1 MPNKSTH
8 KPQPR
13 AERIKAS
20 LPAFVDGKKGLT
32 HDISTSGVYIQ
43 LPETQEL
50 GDRVDCVID
59 LSLNGNPVQVK
70 IDAEVVRVDRKSG
83 SLGLALKIIDQTLIG
98 LASAA

>member
-1 MPNKSTH
+1 MQNKSRH

-32 HDISTSGVYIQ
+32 QNISTSGVYIQ
-43 LPETQEL
+43 LPESQEL

-59 LSLNGNPVQVK
+59 LSLNGNSVQVK
-70 IDAEVVRVDRKSG
+70 LNAEVVRVDKKPG
-83 SLGLALKIIDQTLIG
+83 SLGLALKIIDQTLMG